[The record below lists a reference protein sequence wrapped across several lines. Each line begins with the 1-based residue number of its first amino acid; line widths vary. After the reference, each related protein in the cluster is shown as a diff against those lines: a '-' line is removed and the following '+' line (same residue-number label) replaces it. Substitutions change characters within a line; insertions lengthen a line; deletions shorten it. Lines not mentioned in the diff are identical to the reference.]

1 MVSEE
6 KEHKICNDLLIKY
19 PDLKPYKTSK
29 RFKVQ
34 KKNVEEIL
42 KIITDDN
49 DKAKFNEFLSMYNKR
64 KGKTTALEKKP
75 IIEKIK
81 KENTL
86 AEKVKT
92 TEKKSDS
99 INNSSNSSNSINNS
113 TDNSFKKQRDIV
125 LKKLSQL
132 QDDYD
137 ELEEKYDNLTKVHNE
152 FKISYKEA
160 CHERNKLELL
170 TEKKGWTKDIREEF
184 DKYKSFYQKYIE
196 HVDELNKI

>member
-1 MVSEE
+1 MNSEE
-6 KEHKICNDLLIKY
+6 KEHKICNDLLNKY
-19 PDLKPYKTSK
+19 PNLKTYKTSK

-49 DKAKFNEFLSMYNKR
+49 DKEKFNEFLSMYNLR
-64 KGKTTALEKKP
+64 KGKTNVLEKKP
-75 IIEKIK
+75 VIEKVK
-81 KENTL
+81 KNTV
-86 AEKVKT
+86 AEKVKNI
-92 TEKKSDS
+92 EKKSDS
-99 INNSSNSSNSINNS
+99 INTSNTLNNSDNSI
-113 TDNSFKKQRDIV
+113 DNPFKKQRDNV

-132 QDDYD
+132 QNDYD
-137 ELEEKYDNLTKVHNE
+137 ELEEKYDNLNNVHNE
-152 FKISYKEA
+152 FKVSYKEA

-196 HVDELNKI
+196 HVDELNKIKN